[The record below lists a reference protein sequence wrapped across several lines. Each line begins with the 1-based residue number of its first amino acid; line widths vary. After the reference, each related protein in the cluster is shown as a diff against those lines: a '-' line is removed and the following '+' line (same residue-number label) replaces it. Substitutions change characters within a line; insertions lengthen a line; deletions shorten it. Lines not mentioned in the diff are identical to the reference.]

1 MSGTDSVTPEEEVIH
16 DIKAWPEFFEA
27 LVDGR
32 KNFEIRFNDRAYNV
46 GHKLR
51 IREFIP
57 SPDGGGRY
65 TGREVGR
72 VIIYITNHE
81 QRRGYIVMG
90 IRG

>member
-1 MSGTDSVTPEEEVIH
+1 MTSDEEVVH
-16 DIKAWPEFFEA
+16 VIKAWPEFFEA

-32 KNFEIRFNDRAYNV
+32 KQFEIRFNDRAYAV

-57 SPDGGGRY
+57 SPEGGGRF

-72 VIIYITNHE
+72 VITYMTNHE
-81 QRRGYIVMG
+81 QRRGYVVMG
-90 IRG
+90 IKG

>member
-1 MSGTDSVTPEEEVIH
+1 MTDANRTSDEEVVH
-16 DIKAWPEFFEA
+16 VIKAWPEFFEA

-32 KNFEIRFNDRAYNV
+32 KKFEIRFNDRAYAV

-57 SPDGGGRY
+57 SPEGGGRF

-72 VIIYITNHE
+72 VITYMTNHE
-81 QRRGYIVMG
+81 QRRGYVVMG
-90 IRG
+90 IAG